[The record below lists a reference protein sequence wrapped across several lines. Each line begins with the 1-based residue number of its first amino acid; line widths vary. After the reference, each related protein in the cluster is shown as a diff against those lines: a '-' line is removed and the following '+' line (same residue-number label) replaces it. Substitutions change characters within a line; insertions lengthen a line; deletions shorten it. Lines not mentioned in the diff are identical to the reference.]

1 MNSLD
6 HREKE
11 SALNEIRIL
20 ASINSPNVISYKYAF
35 LDQDSNTLCFV
46 MEIASDGDLLNK
58 INKAKKMGKT
68 IPEEEIWKA
77 FRDMTFGFYI
87 IFLFM
92 LCRPESA
99 PRNEN
104 IPQRP

>member
-1 MNSLD
+1 
-6 HREKE
+6 
-11 SALNEIRIL
+11 
-20 ASINSPNVISYKYAF
+20 
-35 LDQDSNTLCFV
+35 
-46 MEIASDGDLLNK
+46 
-58 INKAKKMGKT
+58 MGKT

>member
-20 ASINSPNVISYKYAF
+20 ASINSPNVISYKDAF
-35 LDQDSNTLCFV
+35 LDQASNTLCIV

-58 INKAKKMGKT
+58 INKAKKMGKA

-77 FRDMTFGFYI
+77 FRDMTLGYYI
-87 IFLFM
+87 ISLFM
-92 LCRPESA
+92 VCRFESA

-104 IPQRP
+104 IP